1 MNNVRQG
8 DIATLVLVNGAEI
21 IGKFQ
26 GESAE
31 HFTLERP
38 RMLQASQQG
47 VGLVNGVCMS
57 GEEPQGDI
65 RFNKSGVLFIIK
77 TIDELAKGY
86 QQQVSGI
93 VLPTQGLVK

>member
-8 DIATLVLVNGAEI
+8 DIATLVLINGAEI
-21 IGKFQ
+21 IGKFS

-31 HFTLERP
+31 HFVLNKP

-47 VGLVNGVCMS
+47 VGLVNGICMS
-57 GEEPQGDI
+57 GVEPDDDI
-65 RFNKSGVLFIIK
+65 RFQKSSVLFLIK
-77 TIDELAKGY
+77 TVDELSKGY

-93 VLPTQGLVK
+93 VLPTQGLKL